1 MANETVYMKLK
12 RSVEVQSD
20 DVFVTDLANIRCA
33 DKKIEARIKAIK
45 VYKFHEKKTVRCVI
59 GVLKIVELIEQE
71 CTGVSVEC
79 LGETDCLVE
88 RIHVNKH
95 KGFGQWSKA
104 VLVCLVSF
112 FGTAFTIMAYHND
125 IGIVDVFAQ
134 IHLIV
139 MGEEAEGL
147 NILEL
152 FYSLGLGLGIIVFF
166 NHIGGRRITKDPT
179 PIEVSMRNY
188 EEDVDKA
195 LIETSDREGKSIDV
209 D

>member
-20 DVFVTDLANIRCA
+20 DVFVSDLANIRCA
-33 DKKIEARIKAIK
+33 DEKTEARIKAIK
-45 VYKFHEKKTVRCVI
+45 VYKFHEKKTVRCVV
-59 GVLKIVELIEQE
+59 GVLKIVELIEQS

-88 RIHVNKH
+88 RIHVNRH
-95 KGFGQWSKA
+95 KGWEQWAKV
-104 VLVCLVSF
+104 VLVSLVSF

-125 IGIVDVFAQ
+125 IGIVQVFDQ
-134 IHLIV
+134 MHLII

-147 NILEL
+147 NVLEL

-166 NHIGGRRITKDPT
+166 NHIGGRRLTKDPT

>member
-1 MANETVYMKLK
+1 MANETVYLKLK

-20 DVFVTDLANIRCA
+20 DVFVSDLAGVRCA
-33 DKKIEARIKAIK
+33 NAKTEAKVKAIK
-45 VYKFHEKKTVRCVI
+45 VYKYHEKDTIRCVI
-59 GVLKIVELIEQE
+59 GVLKLVELIEQSCE
-71 CTGVSVEC
+71 GVSVEC

-88 RIHVNKH
+88 RIHVNRH
-95 KGFGQWSKA
+95 KGFGQWAKV
-104 VLVCLVSF
+104 VLVALVSF
-112 FGTAFTIMAYHND
+112 FGTAYTIMAYHND

-139 MGEEAEGL
+139 MGEEVEGL

-166 NHIGGRRITKDPT
+166 NHIGGRRLTKDPT

-188 EEDVDKA
+188 EQDVDKA

>member
-1 MANETVYMKLK
+1 MASETVYMKLK

-20 DVFVTDLANIRCA
+20 DVFVSDLANIRCA
-33 DKKIEARIKAIK
+33 NEKIEASIKAIK

-59 GVLKIVELIEQE
+59 GVLKIVELIEKA
-71 CTGVSVEC
+71 CPGVSVEC

-95 KGFGQWSKA
+95 KGWEQWSKV
-104 VLVCLVSF
+104 VLVSLVSF

-125 IGIVDVFAQ
+125 IGIVQVFDQ
-134 IHLIV
+134 MHLII

-147 NILEL
+147 NVLEL

-166 NHIGGRRITKDPT
+166 NHIGGRRLTKDPT

>member
-1 MANETVYMKLK
+1 MPNETVYMKLK

-20 DVFVTDLANIRCA
+20 DVFVSDVANIRCA
-33 DKKIEARIKAIK
+33 NGSVEAKLKAVK
-45 VYKFHEKKTVRCVI
+45 VYKFHEKDTVRCVI
-59 GVLKIVELIEQE
+59 GVLKIVELMEKACLGI
-71 CTGVSVEC
+71 SVEC

-95 KGFGQWSKA
+95 KGFQQWGKA
-104 VLVCLVSF
+104 ILVALVSF

-134 IHLIV
+134 IHQIV

-147 NILEL
+147 NVLEL

-166 NHIGGRRITKDPT
+166 NHVGGRRITKDPT